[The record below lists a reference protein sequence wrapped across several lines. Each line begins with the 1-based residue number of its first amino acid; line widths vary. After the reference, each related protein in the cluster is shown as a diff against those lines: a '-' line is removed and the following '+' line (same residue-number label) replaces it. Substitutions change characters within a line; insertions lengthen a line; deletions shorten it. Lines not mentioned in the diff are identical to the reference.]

1 MFTFIKALS
10 GLPGLPYGYFSWR
23 HLAGRPVSHGFIHAA
38 HSPIELAKAMLAILG
53 TVLVIYLIYL
63 FTIYPFFASLR
74 PSIAKDSFGI
84 DWQLDVDV
92 EEMINAIVE
101 ESATTPLLLL
111 NMALADL
118 LTETPVG
125 EWNDFLKNIWLNY
138 VPVVTNS
145 RARGAAYFRTEQPAA
160 SEEELNRIM
169 RWAGE
174 ALKVTTNR
182 DDPERKFNCAA
193 FPLVLNGQA
202 IMVLAAYWPKRHP
215 FKNIFNLVAQQFGI
229 IRSQYILASEVSS
242 VQLEKYDNP
251 WETKEVAE

>member
-1 MFTFIKALS
+1 MGIWVLAWAIFNALLISTYTLCWRKRRIVAAYVYIHKGAIWFTWITLWLFFLA
-10 GLPGLPYGYFSWR
+10 

-53 TVLVIYLIYL
+53 TVLVIDLIYL
-63 FTIYPFFASLR
+63 YHLPVFRFVAASI
-74 PSIAKDSFGI
+74 SKDSSRI

-125 EWNDFLKNIWLNY
+125 EWDDFLKNIWLNY

-145 RARGAAYFRTEQPAA
+145 RARGAAFFRTEQPAA

-202 IMVLAAYWPKRHP
+202 VMVVAAYWPKRHP
-215 FKNIFNLVAQQFGI
+215 LRISLIWWRN
-229 IRSQYILASEVSS
+229 SS
-242 VQLEKYDNP
+242 G
-251 WETKEVAE
+251 